1 MGKQTETTVFEAIDL
16 FKESLVKAGKH
27 PRTLY
32 TYGKDLEQILA
43 FFGEAT
49 PVSAV
54 TLPRIGRFLK
64 SDQLLLLP
72 NGNER
77 AQQTVRKTIRVFR
90 MWMVWLQDQG
100 YLEALR
106 LPKSIPMGKDGSP
119 KAVTG

>member
-1 MGKQTETTVFEAIDL
+1 MGEQTEMAVLEAIDL

-32 TYGKDLEQILA
+32 TYGKDLEQIMA

-49 PVSAV
+49 PVSAI

-90 MWMVWLQDQG
+90 MWMVWLHQEG
-100 YLEALR
+100 HLEAIR
-106 LPKSIPMGKDGSP
+106 LPKSIPMGKSS
-119 KAVTG
+119 AASA